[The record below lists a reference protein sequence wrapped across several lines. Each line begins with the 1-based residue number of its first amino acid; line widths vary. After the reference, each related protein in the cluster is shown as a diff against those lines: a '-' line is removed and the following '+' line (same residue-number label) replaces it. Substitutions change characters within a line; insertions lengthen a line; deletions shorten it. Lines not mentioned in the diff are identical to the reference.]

1 MTANSRYAVST
12 LQIARA
18 KLNKANGGARE
29 RWWLGRNEFF
39 SSSFKGSACGP
50 SKFHVERIQRIKL
63 REPRRIEGRASF
75 RLVVE
80 NLSSARIYI
89 YIASHDRIESIL
101 ANKKFVSRFMEKLL
115 KSIVG
120 KIIVARLS

>member
-1 MTANSRYAVST
+1 MTANSCYAVST

-18 KLNKANGGARE
+18 KLNKANGGGE
-29 RWWLGRNEFF
+29 RWWPGRNEFF

-80 NLSSARIYI
+80 NLSSARIY
-89 YIASHDRIESIL
+89 S
-101 ANKKFVSRFMEKLL
+101 
-115 KSIVG
+115 KS
-120 KIIVARLS
+120 

>member
-1 MTANSRYAVST
+1 MTANSCYAVSI

-18 KLNKANGGARE
+18 KLNKANGGGE
-29 RWWLGRNEFF
+29 RWWPGRNEFF
-39 SSSFKGSACGP
+39 SSFKGSACGP

-80 NLSSARIYI
+80 NLSSARIY
-89 YIASHDRIESIL
+89 S
-101 ANKKFVSRFMEKLL
+101 KP
-115 KSIVG
+115 
-120 KIIVARLS
+120 